1 MKGNR
6 CGNHIQYDSSFIH
19 GNGCYG
25 NSICYEFYP
34 KKCCSLFIS
43 LATVAI
49 DVHYQHEKF
58 QLIFYNWLSIFWY
71 QLCVCIFEIGG
82 LGAVSIFFN
91 LSNDMC
97 YLAKITIN
105 SGKLE
110 NGNFSSVARVK
121 IAIIGGGGTK
131 WPIPPERLWCIVF
144 GMIFFGGIR
153 RPFFVF

>member
-1 MKGNR
+1 LLW
-6 CGNHIQYDSSFIH
+6 IL
-19 GNGCYG
+19 
-25 NSICYEFYP
+25 P
-34 KKCCSLFIS
+34 KKCFSLFIS

-49 DVHYQHEKF
+49 HVHYQHEKF
-58 QLIFYNWLSIFWY
+58 QLIFYNWLPIFWY

-105 SGKLE
+105 SGKLK

-121 IAIIGGGGTK
+121 ITIMGGGTK
-131 WPIPPERLWCIVF
+131 WPIPTERLWCIVF
-144 GMIFFGGIR
+144 GMIFFFGFGNLFWCFSGYHGNKLGFQEHEPYIR
-153 RPFFVF
+153 KCMTES